1 MDVKL
6 RIIYYV
12 LSSRSQGERAGR
24 GQPQRGPL
32 GCSFGP
38 DDMRRPLW
46 GNKGLATEGGLW
58 EGLSPSATE
67 GGPPLWDCQCWGLLE
82 ESSCPKNTHTH
93 TLPSQDTKQ
102 MVTSYICL
110 TQPHRNRTKCRT
122 VLGSD
127 RLATFYEFPDR
138 CSEFNTDPQLC
149 TPRGSSVF
157 PLGCYIKTRYV
168 IYKEI
173 FVNGGWTGWR

>member
-1 MDVKL
+1 MDVKW

-38 DDMRRPLW
+38 DDMRRHYGVTRDW
-46 GNKGLATEGGLW
+46 ATEGGLW

-67 GGPPLWDCQCWGLLE
+67 GGPPPLDCQCWGLLE

-127 RLATFYEFPDR
+127 RLA
-138 CSEFNTDPQLC
+138 NLLWI
-149 TPRGSSVF
+149 PRQMLRVQYWPPALHPKRVF
-157 PLGCYIKTRYV
+157 PSSHWDVT
-168 IYKEI
+168 
-173 FVNGGWTGWR
+173 

>member
-1 MDVKL
+1 MKDYLLCFKQQKSRGAGSPRGVLRDVPL
-6 RIIYYV
+6 V
-12 LSSRSQGERAGR
+12 LMTCVVHYGVTR
-24 GQPQRGPL
+24 
-32 GCSFGP
+32 CW
-38 DDMRRPLW
+38 RRR
-46 GNKGLATEGGLW
+46 GGLW

-67 GGPPLWDCQCWGLLE
+67 GGPPLWDCQRWGLLE

-93 TLPSQDTKQ
+93 IRSQVPSQDTKQ
-102 MVTSYICL
+102 MVTSYICF
-110 TQPHRNRTKCRT
+110 TQPRRNRTKCRT
-122 VLGSD
+122 GLGSD

-173 FVNGGWTGWR
+173 FVNGG